1 MALTLV
7 ALLLA
12 WLVVNFEKSPSYFFT
27 IFFIGLTNGA
37 VYALVALG
45 YTLVYGILEL
55 INFAHGDVFMLGAMI
70 SATMLTSVFGLS
82 GHASAGTVVPAIIVA
97 LLVPMAACGL
107 INASIEFVAYRPLRS
122 APRLAPLI
130 TAIGMSFILQDVAIG
145 WKGPGYVAV
154 PRVLPSGT
162 VFSFSGVV
170 YHWNKLIVVVI

>member
-55 INFAHGDVFMLGAMI
+55 INFAHGDVFMLGGMI
-70 SATMLTSVFGLS
+70 SATMAIHFTLGSKS
-82 GHASAGTVVPAIIVA
+82 SAA
-97 LLVPMAACGL
+97 LWPLVILILLIAMFLCGV
-107 INASIEFVAYRPLRS
+107 INATIEF
-122 APRLAPLI
+122 
-130 TAIGMSFILQDVAIG
+130 
-145 WKGPGYVAV
+145 
-154 PRVLPSGT
+154 
-162 VFSFSGVV
+162 
-170 YHWNKLIVVVI
+170 